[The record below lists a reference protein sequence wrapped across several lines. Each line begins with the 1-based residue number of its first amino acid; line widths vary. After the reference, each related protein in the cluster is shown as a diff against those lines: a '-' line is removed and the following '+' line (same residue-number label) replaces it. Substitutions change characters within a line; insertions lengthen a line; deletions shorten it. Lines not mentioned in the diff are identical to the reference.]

1 MTPKLPNS
9 YIESPEDSADLQ
21 EMLDKLVAW
30 ADRWGMQ
37 FNIAK
42 CHVMHIG
49 RDNPRHVYMMISVQL
64 AETTEKRDIGGDH
77 QL

>member
-1 MTPKLPNS
+1 MIPKLPNS
-9 YIESPEDSADLQ
+9 YIESPEDSAELQ

-49 RDNPRHVYMMISVQL
+49 RDNPRHV
-64 AETTEKRDIGGDH
+64 
-77 QL
+77 

>member
-1 MTPKLPNS
+1 
-9 YIESPEDSADLQ
+9 
-21 EMLDKLVAW
+21 MLDKLVAW